1 MRKCEEVKQ
10 EILIILLFQLFAC
23 LIFVYRGPENTETK
37 GSVLGQPRATVTV
50 TACVLSLPKMLLY

>member
-23 LIFVYRGPENTETK
+23 LIFVYSGPENTQTK
-37 GSVLGQPRATVTV
+37 GSILGQLWVTVTV
-50 TACVLSLPKMLLY
+50 MAFVLSLPKTLFY